1 MYEHVEDDGDG
12 DGGGDGDGDGDDDD
26 DDEGEEEEEED
37 DDTEEEEQ
45 EEETGHK
52 TAPHDWCKPAQS
64 KCISRFHKRHQK
76 SHFRRKFTGKMP
88 RPRLSPE
95 RQDTH
100 THCLRACAVETHIK
114 ISQEPLQ
121 DTAFLQQ
128 IFNHQKIKAHFDHFA
143 SLRALAIITG

>member
-12 DGGGDGDGDGDDDD
+12 DGGGDGDGDADDDDDDD
-26 DDEGEEEEEED
+26 DDEGEEEEED
-37 DDTEEEEQ
+37 DDTEEEEEEEEEEEQEQEQ

-64 KCISRFHKRHQK
+64 KCISRFHERHQK

-95 RQDTH
+95 RQHTH
-100 THCLRACAVETHIK
+100 TLLE
-114 ISQEPLQ
+114 
-121 DTAFLQQ
+121 
-128 IFNHQKIKAHFDHFA
+128 
-143 SLRALAIITG
+143 SLRSRNAYQDFTRATPGYRIFTANFQSPKNQSTL

>member
-12 DGGGDGDGDGDDDD
+12 DGGGDGDGDD

-100 THCLRACAVETHIK
+100 THTAWEPAQSKRISRFHKSHSRIPHFYSKFSITKKSKHTLITLRHCV
-114 ISQEPLQ
+114 PL
-121 DTAFLQQ
+121 L
-128 IFNHQKIKAHFDHFA
+128 
-143 SLRALAIITG
+143 

>member
-12 DGGGDGDGDGDDDD
+12 DGGGDGDGDDDDD
-26 DDEGEEEEEED
+26 GEEEED
-37 DDTEEEEQ
+37 DTEEEEEQ